1 MARQRLPDAVKE
13 KRGTLRKCRKQD
25 SVETPAVR
33 LVDVKV
39 PARLKGMAK
48 KTYEFVT
55 RQCFAMGILAEVDIH
70 ALELYSYEYAELVRL
85 QEQLASE
92 GYTVDE
98 VTKNGVVTKVN
109 PLEKVVRN
117 KLVAVNALGSQFGW
131 SPLSRMRLRSMV
143 AEEKKK
149 DDFGDMIN
157 G

>member
-13 KRGTLRKCRKQD
+13 KRGTLRKCRKQE
-25 SVETPAVR
+25 SIEAPAMQ

-39 PARLKGMAK
+39 PARLKGVAK

-70 ALELYSYEYAELVRL
+70 ALELYSFEYAELIRL

-98 VTKNGVVTKVN
+98 MTKNGVVTKVN

-143 AEEKKK
+143 AGDKKE
-149 DDFGDMIN
+149 DDFGGLID

>member
-1 MARQRLPDAVKE
+1 MPRQRLPDKVKE
-13 KRGTLRKCRKQD
+13 KRGTFRKCRKQE
-25 SVETPAVR
+25 SVEAPSVQ

-39 PARLKGMAK
+39 PARLKGVAK

-55 RQCFAMGILAEVDIH
+55 RQCFAMGILAEVDVH
-70 ALELYSYEYAELVRL
+70 ALELYSFEYAELVRL
-85 QEQLASE
+85 QEQLAAE
-92 GYTVDE
+92 GYTIE
-98 VTKNGVVTKVN
+98 EMTKNGVVTKVN

-143 AEEKKK
+143 AEDKKK